1 MTTRTIPNDTMPALE
16 AELVGGGTWRLA
28 AEHARMLELIVFY
41 HGLHCPGCDEWLGE
55 LHRLLP
61 EFDTLGVAVVALS
74 CDPRERA
81 EQAARVWGLPELRIG
96 YGLDHEDARKAGIYV
111 SEGRGTNAGTG
122 LTETRVFTEPAVL
135 AVKPDGTLY
144 AAWVQS
150 GPDARPHLPEILAA
164 LARAITANLPEP
176 RGSA

>member
-1 MTTRTIPNDTMPALE
+1 MMTRTIPNDTMPALE

-28 AEHARMLELIVFY
+28 SEHARTLELLVFY
-41 HGLHCPGCDEWLGE
+41 HGRHCPDCGPWLGE

-61 EFDTLGVAVVALS
+61 DFERRGVTVIALS

-81 EQAARVWGLPELRIG
+81 ERAVHDWRVPDLRIG
-96 YGLDHEDARKAGIYV
+96 YDVDHEDARKAGLYL
-111 SEGRGTNAGTG
+111 SEGRGPNPGTG
-122 LTETRVFTEPAVL
+122 MTETRVYTEPAVL

-150 GPDARPHLPEILAA
+150 SPRARPHLPEIYAA
-164 LARAITANLPEP
+164 LESAISAGLPEP
-176 RGSA
+176 SGSA